1 MPNFI
6 DFVPGRNSSIITN
19 CANFE
24 ALIDESPKSKVQSL
38 TSNV

>member
-6 DFVPGRNSSIITN
+6 DFVPGSKSSIITN
-19 CANFE
+19 CANFD
-24 ALIDESPKSKVQSL
+24 ALNDERP